1 MSIHNSSRTIQ
12 LYTQNSTIM
21 KLLYFFVVVIMAV
34 LAGIAQ
40 AQDCLPNGS
49 TCEWQGSMG
58 NCCSGFCL
66 QQPSESTGVCQD
78 R

>member
-1 MSIHNSSRTIQ
+1 
-12 LYTQNSTIM
+12 M
-21 KLLYFFVVVIMAV
+21 KLFYFVFAVIMAV
-34 LAGIAQ
+34 IVGIAQ

-49 TCEWQGSMG
+49 TCDWHGSMG